1 MAAGSVDVLLR
12 GIVDYAGMF
21 PPAGLDAAG
30 AEAEYARYR
39 ASQEDWLVGT
49 FVVAADHLTRLN
61 PATVPLS
68 VVVSDT
74 SLAALERMW
83 KGAGE
88 TSISAVEFRPVPPAL
103 IAELAAAVPQH
114 VQAFFEVP
122 AGDDMRRR
130 LDAIA
135 ACGAAAKIRT
145 GGLTADAFPG
155 AGAVDAFLRG
165 CTERRVAAKA
175 TAGLH
180 HALAGDYPFTYEPQ
194 SASGSM
200 FGFLNMSAAAAL
212 VHAGR
217 PRSDVIEALRESS
230 ADSFLFDEDGMEW
243 RGDRI
248 TINELRTMRQTL
260 FRSFGSCSLR
270 EPVDDLKR
278 MRLL

>member
-1 MAAGSVDVLLR
+1 MAAGSVDVLFR

-21 PPAGLDAAG
+21 PPARLNIAG

-39 ASQEDWLVGT
+39 AGQHDWLVGT
-49 FVVAADHLTRLN
+49 FVVAADHLTQLD

-68 VVVSDT
+68 VVIGDT
-74 SLAALERMW
+74 APAALDRLW
-83 KGAGE
+83 NGAAAAA
-88 TSISAVEFRPVPPAL
+88 IRAVEFMPAPPSL
-103 IAELAAAVPQH
+103 ITELAAAVPKRI
-114 VQAFFEVP
+114 QAFFEVP
-122 AGDDMRRR
+122 AGDDMSRR

-145 GGLTADAFPG
+145 GGLTPDAFPR
-155 AGAVDAFLRG
+155 AQAVDAFLRG
-165 CTERRVAAKA
+165 CNDRGVAAKA

-194 SASGSM
+194 SASGAM
-200 FGFLNMSAAAAL
+200 FGFLNISAAAAL

-217 PRSDVIEALRESS
+217 PPNDVIEVLREPS
-230 ADSFLFDEDGMEW
+230 ADAFLFDEDGMEW

-248 TINELRTMRQTL
+248 TIKQLRTMRETL

>member
-1 MAAGSVDVLLR
+1 VAASSVDVLLR

-21 PPAGLDAAG
+21 PPARLDAAG
-30 AEAEYARYR
+30 AEAEYARYC
-39 ASQEDWLVGT
+39 ASQEAWLVGA
-49 FVVAADHLTRLN
+49 FVVAADHLTHLS

-74 SLAALERMW
+74 APAALDRLW
-83 KGAGE
+83 NGAAAA
-88 TSISAVEFRPVPPAL
+88 SIRAVEFRPAPPAL
-103 IAELAAAVPQH
+103 ITQLAAAVPKPI
-114 VQAFFEVP
+114 QAFFEVP
-122 AGDDMRRR
+122 AGDDMGRR

-145 GGLTADAFPG
+145 GGVTPDAFPG
-155 AGAVDAFLRG
+155 PEAVDTLLRG
-165 CTERRVAAKA
+165 CAERGVAAKA

-180 HALAGDYPFTYEPQ
+180 HAVAGDYPLTYEPQ
-194 SASGSM
+194 SASGTM
-200 FGFLNMSAAAAL
+200 FGFLNISAAAAL

-217 PRSDVIEALRESS
+217 ARNDVIEVLRESS
-230 ADSFLFDEDGMEW
+230 PDAFRFDENGMTW

-248 TINELRTMRQTL
+248 TLNQLRTMRQTL